1 MMLGTVLAIAGL
13 QQVTLTGVVR
23 DSIDLEPIAF
33 AEVTV
38 TPVGDEAG
46 VASASSDRFGAFVVP
61 GVRAAGPVRVEV
73 EVFGYGG
80 WRRTYDVLPSDP
92 LRVLLSP
99 TPIRLEGVV
108 AAVSGRSG
116 DPISLSR
123 DAFVIDSVLL
133 RSLPTIL
140 EADVLRATAVSPSAS
155 ATSDYSSVPFIR
167 GGTSDGTPVLLD
179 GVRLFNAFHL
189 GGFLSAI
196 NAEVVERATLL
207 AGSGGDGF
215 AIGSLS
221 GVIDIATRDGSRDRT
236 RMAGAVGLASSRLSV
251 EGPIGESVSYL
262 VDGRRTWIDG
272 FTRALKK
279 LKVIDGYV
287 PYFFQDVHAK
297 VTGDLGG
304 LRRLSVSGYMNSES
318 LNDVDASER
327 ERMAMTW
334 GNAAVSVHY
343 RNRLGA
349 TGIVD
354 ANLGHSRFTSDMI
367 NVEDY
372 RLDANDDGG
381 DAPSPD
387 TLLSG
392 YGSMS
397 ETRADLKVVWHARDA
412 RIIAGTQAT
421 RFEADHDYHL
431 SDHCCSWDDMD
442 ISAFLSPLALREI
455 GWRLAAYA
463 SVEIPLRRG
472 FATRAGLRVDRFLG
486 LATTLAPFAE
496 LGYGASWWRAR
507 VSASLSHQA
516 LASVRNEESL
526 VASFLAY
533 DLLFP
538 VGEAPVPR
546 NAELLIGWQGS
557 RGGLRVRLDAYA
569 RALDNIRLPDLEA
582 NPIRSTVLGDPSSWE
597 VAGGAAAGIEAS
609 WSWVWDGGISVL
621 GSYRW
626 ARVSRTVG
634 SRTYTPRFHRDH
646 EFEFGSSYGRG
657 ASSWSARVSLRS
669 GQPVTPVLAIVPAVR
684 YLGRDVDFVVLAEEY
699 NSAKLPHYARIDV
712 GWRRESEVSWFGGGS
727 VVPYV
732 SVANLFS
739 LPNVVG
745 LELENFFGRRH
756 QRVYQSQLPMMP
768 ILGVEFRF

>member
-1 MMLGTVLAIAGL
+1 MLGTVLAIAGL

-73 EVFGYGG
+73 EAFGYGG
-80 WRRTYDVLPSDP
+80 WGRAYDVLPSDP

-221 GVIDIATRDGSRDRT
+221 GAIDIATRDGSRDRT
-236 RMAGAVGLASSRLSV
+236 RMAGGMGLASSRLSV

-463 SVEIPLRRG
+463 SVEIPVRRG

-507 VSASLSHQA
+507 ISASLSHQA

-538 VGEAPVPR
+538 VSEAPVPR
-546 NAELLIGWQGS
+546 NAEFLIGWQGS

-569 RALDNIRLPDLEA
+569 RAA
-582 NPIRSTVLGDPSSWE
+582 QHQ
-597 VAGGAAAGIEAS
+597 AAGS
-609 WSWVWDGGISVL
+609 GGQSDQVH
-621 GSYRW
+621 
-626 ARVSRTVG
+626 RV
-634 SRTYTPRFHRDH
+634 
-646 EFEFGSSYGRG
+646 
-657 ASSWSARVSLRS
+657 
-669 GQPVTPVLAIVPAVR
+669 
-684 YLGRDVDFVVLAEEY
+684 
-699 NSAKLPHYARIDV
+699 
-712 GWRRESEVSWFGGGS
+712 GGS
-727 VVPYV
+727 VVVGGGRRCGGGNRGVLELGVGRGDLGSRELPLGQGV
-732 SVANLFS
+732 PHRRFANLHATLS
-739 LPNVVG
+739 PG
-745 LELENFFGRRH
+745 
-756 QRVYQSQLPMMP
+756 P
-768 ILGVEFRF
+768 